1 MDLYDE
7 YLVRLLQG
15 ETIDRVDRFV
25 AVRLNASHET
35 LNRLHDYP
43 DADMLKPIDELG
55 AMLCV
60 RASQLFSMA
69 RAMEYAGAGRM
80 SILGVA
86 HVPQDSESCTDAEWM
101 DDRGLA
107 ASAANDT
114 GDPPPVPVEDSDEDI
129 RKFAEERDLEF
140 TEVKDALNQLGMTL
154 TDLKEINF
162 LGEVF
167 VEVEKAIAAWGR
179 RNLGPNLT
187 TGLQW
192 HLLGLLRGDAV
203 ITGVTATLP
212 VGVRTTGES
221 SVEDSLNRFA
231 QLTEVQ
237 VLDSLKG
244 YDKVLCV
251 SYHRLVQLADVPGVE
266 HIKELAFPLPA
277 DEKRASATH
286 TPEQMKSLETDL
298 PPNEDILFCQY
309 SVLSTPR

>member
-69 RAMEYAGAGRM
+69 RAMEIQPARDACQSWALPMCRRTPR
-80 SILGVA
+80 VA
-86 HVPQDSESCTDAEWM
+86 PTPNGWTTAV
-101 DDRGLA
+101 LA

-154 TDLKEINF
+154 TDLK
-162 LGEVF
+162 
-167 VEVEKAIAAWGR
+167 R
-179 RNLGPNLT
+179 
-187 TGLQW
+187 
-192 HLLGLLRGDAV
+192 
-203 ITGVTATLP
+203 
-212 VGVRTTGES
+212 
-221 SVEDSLNRFA
+221 
-231 QLTEVQ
+231 
-237 VLDSLKG
+237 
-244 YDKVLCV
+244 
-251 SYHRLVQLADVPGVE
+251 
-266 HIKELAFPLPA
+266 
-277 DEKRASATH
+277 
-286 TPEQMKSLETDL
+286 
-298 PPNEDILFCQY
+298 
-309 SVLSTPR
+309 